1 MRLVLLAILFSLSA
15 GPVLALDDT
24 NLWDQQVDSNGTIT
38 LEEGSITIQGS
49 NNAGAGY
56 PWQNTI
62 TAITTDSSLGE
73 TVSFDWSFWTT
84 DNAYFD
90 RPQVLWDNMWYDLA
104 NHVQQASGTSE
115 GYITAGGA
123 FGFRILSIDSC
134 CGAGFLQVSN
144 TTWVVGPAPTPTPSP
159 TPEPSVDQSP
169 EPTPTPEPTPEPT
182 PTPEPPP
189 TPEPTQEPTPEP
201 TPDPTPEPTPEP
213 EPSVEPEPSEEPEPT
228 PEPEETPEPEPS
240 EEPEPSPDP
249 TDEPSPEPEPSV
261 DPSPE
266 PTDELPSV
274 DEAVE
279 AVAEAFGE
287 AAEAVSEVFDNLAA
301 ITEIGNDLDV
311 EEKEEAQPVAAA
323 VIASQIAG
331 SAAASAARS
340 MGGTP
345 SGGGGG
351 GGGGDGMSKPRSS
364 RKETRRV

>member
-24 NLWDQQVDSNGTIT
+24 NLWDQQIDSNGTIT

-84 DNAYFD
+84 DSAYFD
-90 RPQVLWDNMWYDLA
+90 RPQVLWDGVWYDLA
-104 NHVQQASGTSE
+104 NHVHQASGTSE
-115 GYITAGGA
+115 GYITAGGS
-123 FGFRILSIDSC
+123 FGFRILSLDSC

-182 PTPEPPP
+182 PTPEPSP

-201 TPDPTPEPTPEP
+201 TPDPTPEP

-249 TDEPSPEPEPSV
+249 TDEPSPDPE
-261 DPSPE
+261 PE
-266 PTDELPSV
+266 PTDHPDTDLPTV
-274 DEAVE
+274 DE
-279 AVAEAFGE
+279 VAEAVGE
-287 AAEAVSEVFDNLAA
+287 AVDAALESITEVFDDILAV
-301 ITEIGNDLDV
+301 TEIGSDLD
-311 EEKEEAQPVAAA
+311 ETEKEDAQPVAAA
-323 VIASQIAG
+323 IVASQIAT
-331 SAAASAARS
+331 SAAASAVRS

-351 GGGGDGMSKPRSS
+351 GGASGMDKPRSS
-364 RKETRRV
+364 QKGNRRV

>member
-1 MRLVLLAILFSLSA
+1 VRLVLLAILFSLSA

-38 LEEGSITIQGS
+38 LEEGSLTIQGS

-84 DNAYFD
+84 DSAYFD
-90 RPQVLWDNMWYDLA
+90 RPQVLWDDMWYDLA

-123 FGFRILSIDSC
+123 FGFRILSLDSC

-169 EPTPTPEPTPEPT
+169 EPSPTPEPTPEPT

-249 TDEPSPEPEPSV
+249 TDEPSPDPE
-261 DPSPE
+261 PE
-266 PTDELPSV
+266 PTDDPDTDLPTV
-274 DEAVE
+274 DE
-279 AVAEAFGE
+279 VAEAVGE
-287 AAEAVSEVFDNLAA
+287 AVDAALESITEAFDNILAV
-301 ITEIGNDLDV
+301 TEIGSDLD
-311 EEKEEAQPVAAA
+311 ETEKEDAQPVAAA
-323 VIASQIAG
+323 IVASQIAT
-331 SAAASAARS
+331 SAAASAVRS

-351 GGGGDGMSKPRSS
+351 GGASGMDKPRSS
-364 RKETRRV
+364 QKGNRRV

>member
-38 LEEGSITIQGS
+38 LEEGAITIQGS
-49 NNAGAGY
+49 NDAGAGY

-90 RPQVLWDNMWYDLA
+90 RPQVLWNDVWYDLA
-104 NHVQQASGTSE
+104 NQTQQASGTSE

-159 TPEPSVDQSP
+159 TPEPSVDPSP

-182 PTPEPPP
+182 PTPEPSP

-213 EPSVEPEPSEEPEPT
+213 EPTVEPTPEPEPTEEPEPEPTEEPSPEPSEEPEPT
-228 PEPEETPEPEPS
+228 E
-240 EEPEPSPDP
+240 
-249 TDEPSPEPEPSV
+249 EPSPEPTE
-261 DPSPE
+261 DPG

-274 DEAVE
+274 
-279 AVAEAFGE
+279 GE
-287 AAEAVSEVFDNLAA
+287 AAEAVAEAIGEVFESLAA
-301 ITEIGNDLDV
+301 ITEIGSDLDV

-323 VIASQIAG
+323 IISSQIAS
-331 SAAASAARS
+331 SAAASAVRS

-345 SGGGGG
+345 SGGGGGG

-364 RKETRRV
+364 RKGTRRD

>member
-84 DNAYFD
+84 DSAYFD

-115 GYITAGGA
+115 GYITAGGS
-123 FGFRILSIDSC
+123 FGFRILSLDSC

-169 EPTPTPEPTPEPT
+169 EPSPTPEPTPEPT

-261 DPSPE
+261 EPSPE

-274 DEAVE
+274 EEAVE
-279 AVAEAFGE
+279 AISEAFGE
-287 AAEAVSEVFDNLAA
+287 AAEQVAEVFGESFEA
-301 ITEIGNDLDV
+301 ILNIGEIGKDLDP
-311 EEKEEAQPVAAA
+311 EEKEEAQPIAVAV
-323 VIASQIAG
+323 VISQV
-331 SAAASAARS
+331 ASAAVSAAMARA
-340 MGGTP
+340 GGT
-345 SGGGGG
+345 GGGGPVG
-351 GGGGDGMSKPRSS
+351 GPSSSSSSSS
-364 RKETRRV
+364 RKGNKS

>member
-1 MRLVLLAILFSLSA
+1 VRLVLLAILFSLSA

-84 DNAYFD
+84 DSAYFD
-90 RPQVLWDNMWYDLA
+90 RPQVLWDGVWYDLA

-123 FGFRILSIDSC
+123 FGFRILSLDSC

-169 EPTPTPEPTPEPT
+169 EPSPTPEPTPEPT

-201 TPDPTPEPTPEP
+201 TPDPTPKPTPKPEPTVEPEP
-213 EPSVEPEPSEEPEPT
+213 EPEPTVEPEPTEEPEPSEEPEP
-228 PEPEETPEPEPS
+228 EPTVEPEPT
-240 EEPEPSPDP
+240 E
-249 TDEPSPEPEPSV
+249 
-261 DPSPE
+261 
-266 PTDELPSV
+266 ELPSV

-279 AVAEAFGE
+279 AVAEAIG
-287 AAEAVSEVFDNLAA
+287 EVFENLLA
-301 ITEIGNDLDV
+301 ITEIGSDLD
-311 EEKEEAQPVAAA
+311 EQDKEEAQPVAVAI
-323 VIASQIAG
+323 IASQVASI
-331 SAAASAARS
+331 AASAAAR
-340 MGGTP
+340 TT
-345 SGGGGG
+345 GGGGG
-351 GGGGDGMSKPRSS
+351 GASQSSSS
-364 RKETRRV
+364 RKGTRRV

>member
-84 DNAYFD
+84 DSAYFD
-90 RPQVLWDNMWYDLA
+90 RPQVLWDGVWYDLA

-123 FGFRILSIDSC
+123 FGFRILSLDSC

-169 EPTPTPEPTPEPT
+169 EPSPTPEPTPEPT

-201 TPDPTPEPTPEP
+201 TPDPTPKPTPKPEPTVEPEP
-213 EPSVEPEPSEEPEPT
+213 EPEPTVEPEPTEEPEPSEEPEP
-228 PEPEETPEPEPS
+228 EPTVEPEPT
-240 EEPEPSPDP
+240 E
-249 TDEPSPEPEPSV
+249 
-261 DPSPE
+261 
-266 PTDELPSV
+266 ELPSV

-279 AVAEAFGE
+279 AVAEAIG
-287 AAEAVSEVFDNLAA
+287 EVFENLLA
-301 ITEIGNDLDV
+301 ITEIGSDLD
-311 EEKEEAQPVAAA
+311 EQDKEEAQPVAVAI
-323 VIASQIAG
+323 IASQVASI
-331 SAAASAARS
+331 AASAAAR
-340 MGGTP
+340 TT
-345 SGGGGG
+345 GGGGG
-351 GGGGDGMSKPRSS
+351 GASQSSSS
-364 RKETRRV
+364 RKGTRRV